1 MACQDWRPILTFYQ
15 STQSSFL
22 NPQFFD
28 EYAVR
33 KLLCA
38 VIETAVDD
46 YNLCRSRGFIV
57 LGEVPG
63 HITLKKQLP
72 KTLENLSEIKSL
84 LSFFFGGGIETL
96 IDAGNL
102 MDETGKPLSSS
113 FIRKALI

>member
-1 MACQDWRPILTFYQ
+1 MNFYQ
-15 STQSSFL
+15 NTQSSFQ

-28 EYAVR
+28 EYAV
-33 KLLCA
+33 KMLLCA
-38 VIETAVDD
+38 VIKTAVED
-46 YNLCRSRGFIV
+46 YNLCRTRGFIV

-63 HITLKKQLP
+63 HSTLKKHLP

-84 LSFFFGGGIETL
+84 LTFFFTGGLETL

-102 MDETGKPLSSS
+102 MDEAGNPLSSE

>member
-1 MACQDWRPILTFYQ
+1 LTFYQ
-15 STQSSFL
+15 NTQSSFL

-57 LGEVPG
+57 RSRGFIVLGEIPG
-63 HITLKKQLP
+63 NITLKQQLP

-84 LSFFFGGGIETL
+84 LSFFFNGGIEAL

-102 MDETGKPLSSS
+102 QDETGKHLSSS

>member
-1 MACQDWRPILTFYQ
+1 MTFYQ
-15 STQSSFL
+15 STQNSSP

-38 VIETAVDD
+38 IIETAVDD
-46 YNLCRSRGFIV
+46 YNLCRTRGFIV
-57 LGEVPG
+57 LGEITG
-63 HITLKKQLP
+63 HITIRKQLP

-84 LSFFFGGGIETL
+84 LSFFFEGGIETL

-102 MDETGKPLSSS
+102 KDETGQPLSSG

>member
-1 MACQDWRPILTFYQ
+1 MTFYQ
-15 STQSSFL
+15 NTQSSFL

-33 KLLCA
+33 RLLCA

-46 YNLCRSRGFIV
+46 YNLCRSKGFIV
-57 LGEVPG
+57 LGEIPG
-63 HITLKKQLP
+63 RSTLKTQLP

-84 LSFFFGGGIETL
+84 LSFFFDGGLENM

-102 MDETGKPLSSS
+102 MDETGQPLSSS